1 MHGGGRSSRRDSKLE
16 IVAGGVRAPSVS
28 RKKNSSQEV
37 GAEVPVVKALRP
49 IRLTPSS
56 TDYATAA
63 ELTARVLKLT
73 GPAALKRKPSKR
85 LLALANWDA

>member
-1 MHGGGRSSRRDSKLE
+1 M
-16 IVAGGVRAPSVS
+16 
-28 RKKNSSQEV
+28 
-37 GAEVPVVKALRP
+37 EVPAVKVLRP

-85 LLALANWDA
+85 LLALANLDA